1 MPNYDDQPKLDFSIF
16 ANQYAKTDKH
26 PGMTGTIEFTR
37 PFLKALV
44 EEAKS
49 GTMPKVKVASW
60 ERTGRESGKPYQ
72 YMRMELAQTG
82 DSATP
87 APAEEAFLLRLEK
100 VLLNKVRREAQ
111 NREITVT
118 DMFVEMVES
127 YDYNQQQQPLVK
139 PKSTRWWEKR

>member
-16 ANQYAKTDKH
+16 KNQFATSNKH
-26 PGMTGTIEFTR
+26 PGMTGAIEFTR

-44 EEAKS
+44 EEAKA
-49 GTMPKVKVASW
+49 GTMPTVKIASW

-87 APAEEAFLLRLEK
+87 APAEETKEETKEEDDGLPF
-100 VLLNKVRREAQ
+100 
-111 NREITVT
+111 
-118 DMFVEMVES
+118 
-127 YDYNQQQQPLVK
+127 
-139 PKSTRWWEKR
+139 

>member
-72 YMRMELAQTG
+72 YMRMELAQAG
-82 DSATP
+82 GSAEGGSAAP
-87 APAEEAFLLRLEK
+87 APAEETKEDDGL
-100 VLLNKVRREAQ
+100 
-111 NREITVT
+111 
-118 DMFVEMVES
+118 
-127 YDYNQQQQPLVK
+127 PL
-139 PKSTRWWEKR
+139 